1 MQISSERLPGCMNS
15 DPQERRW
22 EDQFGHTISQKLV
35 QLIYPGGLLRL
46 PVLRI
51 WLLNWIRHSY
61 YVVYFSLPVNG
72 MHAPTCHCNVKTSK
86 IAYVLVQV
94 GFSCPFVMTRALIYF
109 QGQNVGTAIK
119 ISERSKQHFH
129 VLETLA

>member
-1 MQISSERLPGCMNS
+1 MRRSIWSHYQPETCAAHLPRGTAEVASTQDMVAELN
-15 DPQERRW
+15 Q
-22 EDQFGHTISQKLV
+22 T
-35 QLIYPGGLLRL
+35 QLLCI
-46 PVLRI
+46 
-51 WLLNWIRHSY
+51 
-61 YVVYFSLPVNG
+61 YFSLPVNG